1 MVMTPPERSM
11 LDDRPCGKPLT
22 VAPVAPIVL
31 YVIGVIGV
39 FSQTVWLFVPGA
51 EVRVTAVLGRT
62 VMVPVAVTFPQP
74 PVKIT
79 V

>member
-1 MVMTPPERSM
+1 MVMTPPEK
-11 LDDRPCGKPLT
+11 LLTKPVGKPVT
-22 VAPVAPIVL
+22 VAPVAPMVL
-31 YVIGVIGV
+31 YVISVIAV
-39 FSQTVWLFVPGA
+39 PTQTLCSSVPDG
-51 EVRVTAVLGRT
+51 EVRVMAVLGCT